1 MKTTLRALCC
11 FFSALLLF
19 SALALPS
26 FAREEPEISGVR
38 TALLYNVENDRVLYS
53 LNSSEKVYPA
63 SSVKL
68 MTAYLAY
75 GALSER
81 LEETVTVT
89 REMLRGVA
97 GYRAGLEEGDQLQIE
112 ALFYTM
118 LMRGAN
124 DSAYI
129 LAYLVSGSTEAF
141 VEKMNETA
149 ASLGMK
155 DTHYANP
162 GGMHE
167 AQMVTTAA
175 DTLKIARAFAGVEK
189 LLEISGTVKYNFRRA
204 GQSTGLTIYN
214 KNALISKV
222 NTTAYYYEYAKGMNY
237 GSTEESGITVTS
249 CAQAGGLTYL
259 CVVIGGHEDPAT
271 GADTACDAASKLLRY
286 GVEGFAY
293 KTLVDPGTPVCELP
307 VTLSAKTDFVMLL
320 PRETITVFLPSDVN
334 EASDVTYS
342 HRLTEASLEAPV
354 VRGTPAGYLNV
365 YYKGDQIG
373 SVELVTG
380 DDIERNEFLYL
391 LSEIKRISRGRFFK
405 AAVISAAV
413 LTLVYVL
420 AVAAIR
426 RKRARRGTR
435 YHF

>member
-1 MKTTLRALCC
+1 MKRKLRALCC
-11 FFSALLLF
+11 ALFAVLLF
-19 SALALPS
+19 SAAALP
-26 FAREEPEISGVR
+26 APALEEPEIAGVR
-38 TALLYNVENDRVLYS
+38 AALLYNVENDRVLYS

-75 GALSER
+75 EALSGR

-89 REMLRGVA
+89 SDMLRGVA
-97 GYRAGLEEGDQLQIE
+97 GYRAGIE
-112 ALFYTM
+112 AGETLPIEGLFYTL

-129 LAYLVSGSTEAF
+129 LAHLVSGSVDAF

-149 ASLGMK
+149 AELGMK
-155 DTHYANP
+155 DTRYANP

-167 AQMVTTAA
+167 AAMVTTAA
-175 DTLKIARAFAGVEK
+175 DTMKIARAFSENEK
-189 LLEISGTVKYNFRRA
+189 LLEISDTVKYNFRRA
-204 GQSTGLTIYN
+204 GESTGVAIYN

-222 NTTAYYYEYAKGMNY
+222 STTAYYYEPARGMNY

-249 CAQAGGLTYL
+249 CARSGGLTYL
-259 CVVIGGHEDPAT
+259 CVVIGGREDPAT
-271 GADTACDAASKLLRY
+271 GADTACDAARKLLRY

-293 KTLVDPGTPVCELP
+293 KTLVDPDTPVCELP

-320 PRETITVFLPSDVN
+320 PKETITVFLPSDVN
-334 EASDVTYS
+334 EAEEITYS

-373 SVELVTG
+373 TVELITG
-380 DDIERNEFLYL
+380 DDVERNEFLNVL
-391 LSEIKRISRGRFFK
+391 EQIKRISRGRFFK
-405 AAVISAAV
+405 AALISAAV

-435 YHF
+435 YRF